1 MTDQISFPPLLDLS
15 PGELQAHKEHL
26 VSEIAQQPE
35 RRRLSLPVVPP
46 LRLRFALPA
55 VAAVFAAVAAVIFT
69 GTLGDA
75 SKNATGTRGGTPT
88 QTGTLGTP
96 PVVRGMQVPS
106 FGLSGPDYKFSGGT
120 LSSIALTV
128 RTDNFADA
136 TMQLR
141 VLHSDSS
148 SVADARSDSAQVVF
162 HEQAAMTSTGATAP
176 DAAHATWSGTLSTSD
191 WQGGCQAGLYQ
202 IQTAV
207 YQAGSAIADPFTTTS
222 SIPTERSVTEW
233 FSCDGRTGISDPG
246 TGIGALLGP
255 AGNYSNADLPTLA
268 HPLADGQPTTLADA
282 SNAWG
287 SQVVLPNTAL
297 VQPSDVGTVWMRNV
311 GSKTVAV
318 AVTFPSQGLMVLYLR
333 PWPFPVFR
341 NNPQGVYQQL
351 VKQASG
357 SDIADLNG
365 TPAFVVPKNSGPTGQ
380 SPGLVFFQLNGGD
393 AVVMGNADSTA
404 LEAAAQSILD
414 QSGS

>member
-1 MTDQISFPPLLDLS
+1 MTDQISFPPLFDLS
-15 PGELQAHKEHL
+15 PGEIEAHKQHL
-26 VSEIAQQPE
+26 VSEIAQHPE
-35 RRRLSLPVVPP
+35 RRRLVLPSVPP

-55 VAAVFAAVAAVIFT
+55 VAAVGAAVAAVVFT
-69 GTLGDA
+69 GTLGGSA
-75 SKNATGTRGGTPT
+75 KTVTGSLGGGPT
-88 QTGTLGTP
+88 TTTS
-96 PVVRGMQVPS
+96 PVTRGMQVPS
-106 FGLSGPDYKFSGGT
+106 FGMSGPDYKFSGGT

-148 SVADARSDSAQVVF
+148 SVADARSGSSQVVF
-162 HEQAAMTSTGATAP
+162 HEQAPMTNTGATAP

-202 IQTAV
+202 IQTTV
-207 YQAGSAIADPFTTTS
+207 YQTGSAITDPFSTTS
-222 SIPTERSVTEW
+222 PSPREFSATEW

-246 TGIGALLGP
+246 TGLGALLGP

-268 HPLADGQPTTLADA
+268 HPLADGQQTTLADA
-282 SNAWG
+282 SKDWG
-287 SQVVLPNTAL
+287 SQVVLPDTAL
-297 VQPSDVGTVWMRNV
+297 VQPSDVGTVWTRQV

-318 AVTFPSQGLMVLYLR
+318 AVTFPSQGLMVMYLR
-333 PWPFPVFR
+333 PWPFPAFR

-357 SDIADLNG
+357 SEIADLNG
-365 TPAFVVPKNSGPTGQ
+365 TPAFVVPENSVPTGQ
-380 SPGLVFFQLNGGD
+380 NPGLVFFKQGD
-393 AVVMGNADSTA
+393 GDTIVMGNADSAA
-404 LEAAAQSILD
+404 LKAAAQSILD
-414 QSGS
+414 RSSGR

>member
-1 MTDQISFPPLLDLS
+1 MTDQVSFPPLLDLS
-15 PGELQAHKEHL
+15 PGELDAHKQHL
-26 VSEIAQQPE
+26 ISEISQQPE

-46 LRLRFALPA
+46 LRMRFALPA
-55 VAAVFAAVAAVIFT
+55 VAAVCAAVAAVIFT
-69 GTLGDA
+69 GTLGG
-75 SKNATGTRGGTPT
+75 SSRTGTRGGAPT
-88 QTGTLGTP
+88 QTDHA

-106 FGLSGPDYKFSGGT
+106 FGVSEPDYKFSGGT

-148 SVADARSDSAQVVF
+148 SVADARSDSTQVVF
-162 HEQAAMTSTGATAP
+162 HEHAAMTNTGATAP
-176 DAAHATWSGTLSTSD
+176 DAAHATWSGTLPTSD
-191 WQGGCQAGLYQ
+191 WQGGCQTGLYQ

-207 YQAGSAIADPFTTTS
+207 YQAGSTIADPFTTTS
-222 SIPTERSVTEW
+222 SIPTERSATEW

-246 TGIGALLGP
+246 TGLGALLGP
-255 AGNYSNADLPTLA
+255 AGDYSNADLPTLA
-268 HPLADGQPTTLADA
+268 HPLADGQQTTLADA
-282 SNAWG
+282 SKAWG

-297 VQPSDVGTVWMRNV
+297 VQPSDVGTVWMRQV

-318 AVTFPSQGLMVLYLR
+318 AVTFPSQGLMVMYLR

-357 SDIADLNG
+357 SEIADLNG

-393 AVVMGNADSTA
+393 AVVMGNADSAA
-404 LEAAAQSILD
+404 LVAAAQSILD
-414 QSGS
+414 QTGS